1 MSALVADVQKVFIN
15 VPWLAEH
22 LDDPALFTIA
32 HLADIRA
39 KRKKE
44 SIPYLGVIH
53 TRKIFGQ
60 DKVHDG
66 VVNRVS
72 IWFTNRL
79 GHNVKKVLRRHLIC
93 PLVELQCV
101 LIFRKYVSRKLTS
114 GAYIFVQSKRRLI
127 VHACHIFSPQRQKF
141 ICGLWEI
148 ISYCEWARTKR

>member
-22 LDDPALFTIA
+22 LDDPALFTIT

-39 KRKKE
+39 KGEEE

-93 PLVELQCV
+93 PLVELSMC
-101 LIFRKYVSRKLTS
+101 INF
-114 GAYIFVQSKRRLI
+114 SKI
-127 VHACHIFSPQRQKF
+127 CIQK
-141 ICGLWEI
+141 IN
-148 ISYCEWARTKR
+148 KRCLHFCSK